1 MTIDA
6 TVYIV
11 DRIVRVP
18 GKAANWSLHSED
30 WMLNATEG
38 STEFV
43 RMSRDPR
50 NSQSRQVAL
59 DVVSLRSMDDQF
71 AGLIAPAAK
80 QSKRGLTWSVE
91 CVGKHGCG
99 IVSRQTSQPFAFT
112 SYKNH
117 LLTNHVPALISIKED
132 ACH

>member
-1 MTIDA
+1 MTIDC

-30 WMLNATEG
+30 WMLTCTE
-38 STEFV
+38 SFKEFV

-50 NSQSRQVAL
+50 NFQSRQFAL
-59 DVVSLRSMDDQF
+59 DVVSLRSMNDRF
-71 AGLIAPAAK
+71 AGLIFPAAK
-80 QSKRGLTWSVE
+80 QAKRGLTWSVE
-91 CVGKHGCG
+91 CVGSHGCG
-99 IVSRQTSQPFAFT
+99 IVSRQTSQAFAFT

-117 LLTNHVPALISIKED
+117 LLTNHAPAFILIKED